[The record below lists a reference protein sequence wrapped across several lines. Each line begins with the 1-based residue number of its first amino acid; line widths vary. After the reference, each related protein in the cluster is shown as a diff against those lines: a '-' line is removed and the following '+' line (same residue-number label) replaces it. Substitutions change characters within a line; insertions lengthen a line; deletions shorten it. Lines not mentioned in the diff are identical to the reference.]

1 MILEVEKIR
10 YTTDMKSNSRV
21 GWQLWERRLPFLLT
35 IVSQATYWLPSA
47 STETHLPEHAVPHRI
62 SYHQRHASSQQL
74 RPECC
79 QIWAPSKPKRPI
91 WARAGETCS
100 TWRNSINFLELLMLF
115 LQIVFQSYTPFPHD
129 KITKGCSCKSSV
141 FNPASIPK
149 KVKNEKQDWYHE
161 VLRSRSLNT
170 KQPIDHPSKHLAR
183 AKWMVRCSDG
193 LGKEWD
199 QTGDI
204 AISLETT
211 CFHEKMRWTNQ
222 SNFEVLAFKFKFDL
236 WPIHPCSLY
245 DSDKKIS
252 EL

>member
-1 MILEVEKIR
+1 
-10 YTTDMKSNSRV
+10 MKSNSRV

-47 STETHLPEHAVPHRI
+47 FTEAHFPEHAAPHLI
-62 SYHQRHASSQQL
+62 SYHQRHASSQQLSSSQQL

-91 WARAGETCS
+91 WARAGETWS
-100 TWRNSINFLELLMLF
+100 TWRNSINFLALLMLF
-115 LQIVFQSYTPFPHD
+115 LQIVFQSYSLSRMT
-129 KITKGCSCKSSV
+129 KSSKVVLGNQV
-141 FNPASIPK
+141 FSILHLSQRKSKMKNKTGIMKYWGLEVSTRNSQSITRASTLPG
-149 KVKNEKQDWYHE
+149 
-161 VLRSRSLNT
+161 RSE
-170 KQPIDHPSKHLAR
+170 
-183 AKWMVRCSDG
+183 WRCSDG

-211 CFHEKMRWTNQ
+211 CSHEKLRWTNQ

-245 DSDKKIS
+245 DSEKKIN